1 MKRQKNTIK
10 QPQNEQ
16 MASRAGNF
24 VPKKMAT
31 LLPKLVESKTLDSET
46 LHNI

>member
-1 MKRQKNTIK
+1 MNRWQAELATFFQK
-10 QPQNEQ
+10 
-16 MASRAGNF
+16 M
-24 VPKKMAT
+24 VAT